1 MSKSYYQ
8 NDEDFKRKTA
18 KDLDLLA
25 DSMESNSPMLYESK
39 RGKTINAP
47 VQNLRMFEEDSVGD
61 IVMSKPQKA
70 KMQRAENLKK
80 PGGVESDAMT

>member
-1 MSKSYYQ
+1 MKQQPPMSKSYYQ

-25 DSMESNSPMLYESK
+25 DSMDSNSPMLYGSK

-47 VQNLRMFEEDSVGD
+47 V
-61 IVMSKPQKA
+61 
-70 KMQRAENLKK
+70 
-80 PGGVESDAMT
+80 

>member
-1 MSKSYYQ
+1 MKQQPPMSKSYYQ

-47 VQNLRMFEEDSVGD
+47 V
-61 IVMSKPQKA
+61 
-70 KMQRAENLKK
+70 
-80 PGGVESDAMT
+80 